1 MKRIIALV
9 MVLAMVFAFAA
20 CKSKG
25 DEKDISD
32 ASTNAAG
39 EIIDNQDDSA
49 VDLPADA
56 STEPASGDAS
66 TEPATTPDGKPAA
79 TVAQQGSSTSSNSSS
94 KTPAA
99 TSKTVDQIV
108 ADYVKARKAT
118 KPAPAGQSTMVLG
131 NGGKITG
138 EGGVG
143 GLLKVA
149 SPIINTV
156 LKNNSTDTDY
166 VPASSHNDLK
176 GSDVKSAKAVVSAD
190 GKYTDY
196 IIYVKDQV
204 DGPNGDSHNG
214 GPVARGIGTLGSI
227 DEALNQLNAEF
238 KSGKENVKLTYTN
251 AYIKARVDNS
261 TGKIIN
267 GTYHYLVKINIS
279 EAELKISIA
288 TANVKNL
295 YGEVDYTVKIGNN
308 KNGYNGV
315 NG

>member
-20 CKSKG
+20 CNGKG
-25 DEKDISD
+25 DEKDSSA

-39 EIIDNQDDSA
+39 EIIDNPDDSA
-49 VDLPADA
+49 ADLPADA
-56 STEPASGDAS
+56 SAEPASGDDS
-66 TEPATTPDGKPAA
+66 TEPATTPDGTPAA
-79 TVAQQGSSTSSNSSS
+79 TVAQQGSNTSSNSSS

-149 SPIINTV
+149 SPIINSV
-156 LKNNSTDTDY
+156 LKNNSTETDY
-166 VPASSHNDLK
+166 VPAASHSDLK
-176 GSDVKSAKAVVSAD
+176 GSDVKSAKAIVSSD

-196 IIYVKDQV
+196 IIYVKDQT

-227 DEALNQLNAEF
+227 DEALSQLSAEF
-238 KSGKENVKLTYTN
+238 KSGRENVKLTYTD

-279 EAELKISIA
+279 EAELKISVA